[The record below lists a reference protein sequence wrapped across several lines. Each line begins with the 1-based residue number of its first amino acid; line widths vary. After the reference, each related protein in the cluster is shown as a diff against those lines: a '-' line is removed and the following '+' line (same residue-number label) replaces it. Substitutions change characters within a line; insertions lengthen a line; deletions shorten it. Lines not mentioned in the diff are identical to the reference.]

1 MVRRVNPES
10 LSIASIPAPIVWTY
24 VAMSGMTLIAYA
36 ADKRA
41 ARFNRIRT
49 RERTL
54 HLLEIL
60 GGWPGALI
68 GQQLFR
74 HKRRR
79 PGFFLVTWLIAV
91 VHVGLWVWFGDS

>member
-1 MVRRVNPES
+1 M
-10 LSIASIPAPIVWTY
+10 PAPIIWTY
-24 VAMSGMTLIAYA
+24 VVMSGVILIAYA

-41 ARFNRIRT
+41 ARMGRIRT

-54 HLLEIL
+54 HLLELL

-74 HKRRR
+74 HKRRKAS
-79 PGFFLVTWLIAV
+79 FFLVTWLTAAAHV
-91 VHVGLWVWFGDS
+91 VGWIWWFR

>member
-1 MVRRVNPES
+1 VVRRVNPES
-10 LSIASIPAPIVWTY
+10 LSIASIPALIVWTY

-74 HKRRR
+74 HKRRK
-79 PGFFLVTWLIAV
+79 PSFFLVTWLVAIA
-91 VHVGLWVWFGDS
+91 HVAGWMRWLNH